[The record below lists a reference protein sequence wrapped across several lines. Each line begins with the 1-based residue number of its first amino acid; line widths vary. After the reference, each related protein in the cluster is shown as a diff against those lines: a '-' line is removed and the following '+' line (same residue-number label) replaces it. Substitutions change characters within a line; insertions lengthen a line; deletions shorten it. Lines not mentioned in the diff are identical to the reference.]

1 MFVRPL
7 HPRRWLAGAGLL
19 GAAAIGAV
27 IEGAWIAA
35 VLILAAGGAFV
46 LAQRRRPAPPPFI
59 GPMKRRA
66 SDFLGLGT
74 GLTILGPYDLPAALR
89 EDVEAT
95 LPFLDTLRGQID
107 GVQQDVADGVM
118 AVVDQVGIVGRLSGG
133 QRERIA
139 DSLSGVTTMREAVA
153 VPGTIIA
160 RLNAMLAER
169 DRMIATNYEG
179 LEVLA
184 QEFHQLRETVDVIS
198 QVADKAFFLAVNA
211 SVEAHRHGEAG
222 KAFGLIA
229 TEMRA
234 LATQTAEGARDVGL
248 RINSFADRMQ
258 SQISAAKPGRD
269 DAGTREVTRLMG
281 ELDAAQA
288 EIAAVSARL
297 GELIAILEAG
307 HGEMVH
313 SLSDILGR
321 LQFQD
326 VMRQRLGQVGDA
338 LADLRALAAEVA
350 DGVPDRRSVRD
361 LLEDQQRAYVMQSQK
376 VVHAVFGSGGPG
388 AGAAAQEQAA
398 EPVRR
403 IELF

>member
-1 MFVRPL
+1 MVFARPL
-7 HPRRWLAGAGLL
+7 HPRRWLAGALL
-19 GAAAIGAV
+19 LAAALAGAAV
-27 IEGAWIAA
+27 EGAWASAA
-35 VLILAAGGAFV
+35 LICAAAAAFV
-46 LAQRRRPAPPPFI
+46 LAQRPRPAPPPFI

-66 SDFLGLGT
+66 SDFLGFG
-74 GLTILGPYDLPAALR
+74 GVTILGPADLPEPLR
-89 EDVEAT
+89 EDIEAT

-107 GVQQDVADGVM
+107 GVQQDVAQGVM
-118 AVVDQVGIVGRLSGG
+118 AVVEQVEVVSRLSTG

-139 DSLSGVTTMREAVA
+139 HSLSGVSTMRAAVA

-160 RLNAMLAER
+160 RLSAMLAER
-169 DRMIATNYEG
+169 DRMIAGNYQG
-179 LEVLA
+179 LEQLA
-184 QEFHQLRETVDVIS
+184 QEFHELRGAVDVIS

-234 LATQTAEGARDVGL
+234 LATQTAEGARNVGQ

-258 SQISAAKPGRD
+258 AQISAAMPGRN
-269 DAGTREVTRLMG
+269 DAGTQEVARLMG

-288 EIAAVSARL
+288 EIAAISARL
-297 GELIAILEAG
+297 GELIAIMEAG
-307 HGEMVH
+307 HGDLVH

-321 LQFQD
+321 LQFED

-338 LADLRALAAEVA
+338 LGDLRALAAEAA
-350 DGVPDRRSVRD
+350 DGVDGRRSVRD
-361 LLEDQQRAYVMQSQK
+361 LLEDQQRSYVMESQK
-376 VVHAVFGSGGPG
+376 VVHAVFGGGGEAP
-388 AGAAAQEQAA
+388 ADMAA
-398 EPVRR
+398 EAPVRR